1 MPAPAYGPALGLPI
15 NRSAVTRA
23 VANAGFAVVAGI
35 LTPGEI
41 ADARATLLD
50 RLPDDGLAFGDG
62 RARPAAHSYPEL
74 AWLFGHPNVVE
85 LARATLAADGVA
97 FSGHTDAHLDMRSD
111 WHKDSGS
118 AAAGD
123 RLWGYFGR
131 PCFDDPLEAVKV
143 ALYLNDHRDGTDGL
157 RVDPG
162 SHRRPTTDPAQP
174 TVLATAPGEGVVFDV
189 RLTHAGPPPDQP
201 LSDQPRLAVFSTF
214 VRTSRAGLEFAARN
228 RQRQEGQLGVSLGA
242 PCDALLARFARQG
255 IAIA

>member
-1 MPAPAYGPALGLPI
+1 VPPPAYETALGPI
-15 NRSAVTRA
+15 DRSAVTRA
-23 VANAGFAVVAGI
+23 VADAGVVVVAGI

-62 RARPAAHSYPEL
+62 RARPAAAHSYPEL

-85 LARATLAADGVA
+85 LARAALGPDSVA

-118 AAAGD
+118 VAAGD

-162 SHRRPTTDPAQP
+162 SHRQPTTDPAQP

-189 RLTHAGPPPDQP
+189 RLTHAGPPPGQP
-201 LSDQPRLAVFSTF
+201 PSDRPRLAVFSTF
-214 VRTSRAGLEFAARN
+214 VRTTQVGLEFAARN
-228 RQRQEGQLGVSLGA
+228 RQRQERQLGIPLGP
-242 PCDALLARFARQG
+242 PCETLLAHLARQG
-255 IAIA
+255 VAVA